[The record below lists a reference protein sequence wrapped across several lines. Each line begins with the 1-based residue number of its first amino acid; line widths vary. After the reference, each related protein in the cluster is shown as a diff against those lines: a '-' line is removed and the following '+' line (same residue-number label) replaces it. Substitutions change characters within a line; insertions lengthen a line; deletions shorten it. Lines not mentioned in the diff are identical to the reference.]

1 MAGQTRAVVVD
12 DSRFMRTVVSDI
24 LEEGDVTVVAEASDG
39 ADAVEAVATHDPDV
53 VTMDVE
59 MPGVDG
65 IEAVERIM
73 ASNPVPILMLSAHTD
88 EDADVTF
95 EALERGAV
103 DFFTKPGGEVTAEMG
118 RFREQL
124 VAKAHSVAEADVG
137 GDGGTH
143 SATALDAGGVTSGST
158 VVIGAS
164 TGGPSVVE
172 DVLADL
178 PVDAALRVLIVQH
191 MPASFTGRFADR
203 LDDASAYDVF
213 EPSDGAGLRPGEAAV
228 APGDGHLRVA
238 EDRRDR
244 VTLSVVD
251 GDPVN
256 GVRPAIDV
264 TMRSAAATVSG
275 PLTGVVLTGMG
286 SDGAA
291 GVEAIADAGGAVVA
305 QDEATSAVYG
315 MPERAAETGCVDAAV
330 PAGDVP
336 EAILDS
342 FTDRR

>member
-1 MAGQTRAVVVD
+1 MAGATRAVVVD
-12 DSRFMRTVVSDI
+12 DSRFMRTVVTDI
-24 LEEGDVTVVAEASDG
+24 LEEGDITVVAEARDG
-39 ADAVEAVATHDPDV
+39 AEAVETVAEADPDL

-59 MPGVDG
+59 MPDVDG

-73 ASNPVPILMLSAHTD
+73 ASHPTPILMLSAHTD
-88 EDADVTF
+88 EGADVTF
-95 EALERGAV
+95 EALDRGAV

-118 RFREQL
+118 QFREQL
-124 VAKAHSVAEADVG
+124 LRKASSVAAADVT
-137 GDGGTH
+137 GDGTSDAGT
-143 SATALDAGGVTSGST
+143 SLDAGAVPAGAT
-158 VVIGAS
+158 VIVGAS

-172 DVLADL
+172 DVLAEL
-178 PVDAALRVLIVQH
+178 PADAGLRVLVVQH
-191 MPASFTGRFADR
+191 MPAAFTERFADR
-203 LDDASAYDVF
+203 LDDASDYDVVH
-213 EPSDGAGLRPGEAAV
+213 PADGDRLRPGEAAV
-228 APGDGHLRVA
+228 APGDGHLRISG
-238 EDRRDR
+238 DRRER
-244 VTLSVVD
+244 LTLSVVD

-264 TMRSAAATVSG
+264 TMRSAADAVSG

-291 GVEAIADAGGAVVA
+291 GVEAIADAGGAVLA

-336 EAILDS
+336 EAIIDT
-342 FTDRR
+342 FTNR